1 MMKSAYIKRYAAGW
15 KIVLVLSLIMA
26 SSTLEGCAQTSREA
40 SHSEAEAFL
49 LQGEAGALLR
59 AAADGNVFKVD
70 DLLSAGA
77 DANARTPDGAT
88 ALMGAVY
95 YGYPQTSRLLME
107 RGADVN
113 ATTDGGVTALH
124 YAAQQGHPD
133 IARDLLQ
140 KGADP
145 DAVSA
150 AGNTPMELARAG
162 GHQDVVEVLQR
173 AESPAAPDR
182 PSR

>member
-1 MMKSAYIKRYAAGW
+1 MKSAYIKRYVGSW
-15 KIVLVLSLIMA
+15 TFVLVLGLVMVSPVLQ
-26 SSTLEGCAQTSREA
+26 GCAQTSDAA
-40 SHSEAEAFL
+40 SDSEAEAFL
-49 LQGEAGALLR
+49 LQGETGALLR

-107 RGADVN
+107 RGGDVN
-113 ATTDGGVTALH
+113 AATDDGVTALH

-150 AGNTPMELARAG
+150 AGNTPLELARAA
-162 GHQDVVEVLQR
+162 GHQDVVELLQQTQG
-173 AESPAAPDR
+173 AAAPDP

>member
-1 MMKSAYIKRYAAGW
+1 MKSAYIKRYAAGW
-15 KIVLVLSLIMA
+15 KIVPVLGLIMA
-26 SSTLEGCAQTSREA
+26 SSALQGCAQTSPAA
-40 SHSEAEAFL
+40 SDPEAEAFL
-49 LQGEAGALLR
+49 RQGETGALLR
-59 AAADGNVFKVD
+59 AAADGNMFKVD
-70 DLLSAGA
+70 DLLSAGTDV
-77 DANARTPDGAT
+77 DAPTPDGAT

-113 ATTDGGVTALH
+113 AATNDGVTALH

-150 AGNTPMELARAG
+150 AGNTPLELARAA
-162 GHQDVVEVLQR
+162 GHQDVVELLQR
-173 AESPAAPDR
+173 TEDPAAPDR